1 MNPQKGKKF
10 RLKIVIIALAAAVGI
25 ATYINSGFRGSR
37 VEASVFGP
45 APTYTGAPLE
55 ANCTACHSSFPVNS
69 GTGNVQ
75 ITGLPRNYVPGQQIP
90 VTVTVNQSDGVIY
103 GFQMTTLDPL
113 GRKTGSYILPTASP
127 QPLQLD
133 TGFVNGIERQY
144 IEHTV
149 NGTTPTQFG
158 TKSWQFTWVAPSR
171 RVGKI
176 GLYAAGNAANS
187 DGGSGGDYIYTTSAS
202 ILSGTAIAN
211 FDGDQKSEI
220 SVYRPSNGV
229 WYSIDSSSGNA
240 RIVQWGISGDI
251 PAAGDYDGDGITD
264 QAVFRSSNGTWY
276 IILSSG
282 GISINP
288 FGINGDVPVPGDYDG
303 DLKTDLAL
311 FRPSTGTWYIAKTT
325 GGVAIYNWGLQTDL
339 TAQADYDADGKTDV
353 AVFRPSEGRWYI
365 LQSSD
370 GLLIRQFGLTGD
382 RPVQADYDGDGKAD
396 LAIFRPS
403 TGQWWVE
410 QTSSGVG
417 VTQFGLSGDIAAPAD
432 YDGDGK
438 TDIAVFRPST
448 GVWYAILSGN
458 QTFLIRQWGLAG
470 DTPVPAINLASQ

>member
-264 QAVFRSSNGTWY
+264 QAVFRPSNGTWY

>member
-1 MNPQKGKKF
+1 MNPQKGKTF

-264 QAVFRSSNGTWY
+264 QAVFRPSNGTWY

-417 VTQFGLSGDIAAPAD
+417 VKQFGLSGDIAAPAD

>member
-264 QAVFRSSNGTWY
+264 QAVFRPSNGTWY

-288 FGINGDVPVPGDYDG
+288 FGINGDIPVPGDYDG

>member
-264 QAVFRSSNGTWY
+264 QAVFRPSNGTWY

-470 DTPVPAINLASQ
+470 DTPVPAINFASQ